1 MSCARPRPRMRLPAG
16 FGALR
21 ADLGEIIRSYRQGEA
36 GMGEPIAPKVFAARV
51 GIGRV
56 ALSRIE
62 NGKAWPRSETLKR
75 MMAIFEL
82 DWAQVAEVG
91 SNTGS
96 HPRMPDTP
104 QDGQQVYLCE
114 SLRWGRRRLG
124 WTLAELARRSGV
136 SASQL
141 SRIERGQVARS
152 AVFTWHPE
160 DGNIVREDRRIVFG
174 HPLLAAVAGGKLRR
188 ASF

>member
-16 FGALR
+16 FGGLR

-104 QDGQQVYLCE
+104 PGWSA
-114 SLRWGRRRLG
+114 SLSFRISAMGTPTAWLD
-124 WTLAELARRSGV
+124 ARR
-136 SASQL
+136 AC
-141 SRIERGQVARS
+141 
-152 AVFTWHPE
+152 P
-160 DGNIVREDRRIVFG
+160 
-174 HPLLAAVAGGKLRR
+174 P
-188 ASF
+188 

>member
-1 MSCARPRPRMRLPAG
+1 
-16 FGALR
+16 
-21 ADLGEIIRSYRQGEA
+21 
-36 GMGEPIAPKVFAARV
+36 MGEPIAPKVFAVQV
-51 GIGRV
+51 GISRV
-56 ALSRIE
+56 AFSRIE

-91 SNTGS
+91 PNAGP
-96 HPRMPDTP
+96 HPRMPDTT
-104 QDGQQVYLCE
+104 QDGQQVYLCD

-124 WTLAELARRSGV
+124 STLVELARRSGV

-141 SRIERGQVARS
+141 SRIERGEVARS
-152 AVFTWHPE
+152 AVFIWHPE

-174 HPLLAAVAGGKLRR
+174 HPLLAAVAGGQIALRLILILAPIVHAISAPCVR
-188 ASF
+188 AGRGHR

>member
-1 MSCARPRPRMRLPAG
+1 
-16 FGALR
+16 
-21 ADLGEIIRSYRQGEA
+21 
-36 GMGEPIAPKVFAARV
+36 MGEPIAPKVFAARV

-96 HPRMPDTP
+96 HPRMRDTP
-104 QDGQQVYLCE
+104 RMVSKFIFAE

-174 HPLLAAVAGGKLRR
+174 HPLLAAVAGGKLRS